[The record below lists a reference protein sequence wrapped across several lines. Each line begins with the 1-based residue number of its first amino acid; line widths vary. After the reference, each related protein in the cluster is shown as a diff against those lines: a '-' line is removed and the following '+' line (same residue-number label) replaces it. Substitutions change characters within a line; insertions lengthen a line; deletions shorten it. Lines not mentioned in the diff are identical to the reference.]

1 LGLVKTYSFCIFP
14 HLIFLTENQPRTKRT
29 NHTQYRYHLLKT
41 KSNEKIT
48 ITIILISISILIL
61 SCGAN
66 PTKLMAKTMD
76 KVYIGMPISEFKEKI
91 EKEEL
96 VEMNEKVTIFR
107 KVIKTYND
115 TPGIGWRRDHRYFY
129 FENNKLVKVDKG
141 ERAVD
146 YRIKVD

>member
-1 LGLVKTYSFCIFP
+1 MKKLN
-14 HLIFLTENQPRTKRT
+14 LI
-29 NHTQYRYHLLKT
+29 
-41 KSNEKIT
+41 
-48 ITIILISISILIL
+48 IILLSFSTLII

-76 KVYIGMPISEFKEKI
+76 KVYIGMPISEFKEKV

-96 VEMNEKVTIFR
+96 VEMNETVTIFR

-115 TPGIGWRRDHRYFY
+115 TPGVGWRSDHRYFY

-146 YRIKVD
+146 YRIKID